1 MWKKPS
7 MGADIALLWPTHI
20 AVTLVLRKQAPTHSL
35 ESEPRPVK
43 PELTW
48 LLNDLIISLASN
60 SFLSIIA

>member
-35 ESEPRPVK
+35 ENDARPVK
-43 PELTW
+43 AELTW
-48 LLNDLIISLASN
+48 LLNDLIISLASDP
-60 SFLSIIA
+60 FLGTIA